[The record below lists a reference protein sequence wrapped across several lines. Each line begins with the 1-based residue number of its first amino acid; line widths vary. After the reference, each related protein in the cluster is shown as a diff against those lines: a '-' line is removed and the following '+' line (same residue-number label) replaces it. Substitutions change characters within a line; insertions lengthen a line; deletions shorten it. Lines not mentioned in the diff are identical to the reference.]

1 MNRLLRNIFLR
12 NWGLKLF
19 SFLLAVVI
27 WFILIPEE
35 KMSADKIVTVPLEL
49 HNIPQNMEVVEKPD
63 SPVNI
68 RIRAP
73 RRLINDITPANV
85 HAVLDLQD
93 VSVEETLFLL
103 NINMTSIPP
112 GAEVIDISPG
122 QVNLKLEMIREVVL
136 DVEPSLIG
144 NLQEGF
150 ILEKTEVI
158 PPKVRVKGPESKIS
172 DEYKVKTSPVD
183 ISSFTETTDVQVDL
197 ILPNPDL
204 KLVSSNIKVIL
215 RLTILTEQTEEEK
228 KKD

>member
-1 MNRLLRNIFLR
+1 MNRLIRNIFLR

-68 RIRAP
+68 RIKAP
-73 RRLINDITPANV
+73 RRLINDISPANV

-93 VSVEETLFLL
+93 AGVEDTLFPLS
-103 NINMTSIPP
+103 NSMTSIPP

-122 QVNLKLEMIREVVL
+122 QVNLKLEMIKELLLEVEAAL
-136 DVEPSLIG
+136 TGTIK
-144 NLQEGF
+144 EGF

-158 PPKVRVKGPESKIS
+158 PSQVRVRGPESKIT
-172 DEYKVKTSPVD
+172 DKHKVRTSPVD
-183 ISSFTETTDVQVDL
+183 ISSFTESIEVLVDL

-204 KLVSSNIKVIL
+204 KLVSSDTKVIL

-228 KKD
+228 KK